1 MIKIL
6 LQEFFEDLRSQKT
19 RAFLTIFAIA
29 WGTLAVVLMLA
40 FGEGLKQGLTS
51 GMLGAGNKVV
61 RVYGG
66 ETELPFDGLPR
77 GRPIRLTEDDL
88 DLIRRTV
95 PQADLVSPSYGRSVS
110 ISVDG
115 VRTSTFMEGVY
126 PDFEELR
133 SMYSAAGGRFLNPRD
148 LEEKRRVVFLG
159 DSIAA
164 RLFPDGS
171 AIGGTVHIDDVP
183 FTVVGTM
190 QSKMQ
195 MSMNNGPD
203 ADRAIIPAST
213 FQTLY
218 GHRNVWHLLIRPR
231 DISRTAELK
240 AELYE
245 VLGRRYRFDPSDE
258 RALTIWDM
266 VEEERVTRNMGLGI
280 QIFLGVVGGLTL
292 LVAGVGVANIMYV
305 VVRERTR
312 EIGTRIAVGARR
324 WHVMAQFVFEALCI
338 CMAGGAVGMT
348 LSIAIVLGVR
358 ALPIEEQAAAFIGN
372 PQLSAPIAFGT
383 VAVLSLIGLTAGVFP
398 ARKAAAVDPVE
409 ALRYE

>member
-29 WGTLAVVLMLA
+29 WGTLAIVLMLA
-40 FGEGLKQGLTS
+40 FGEGLKRGLLS

-88 DLIRRTV
+88 ELIRRTV
-95 PQADLVSPSYGRSVS
+95 PQADLVSPSYGRNVTLST
-110 ISVDG
+110 DG
-115 VRTSTFMEGVY
+115 VRTTTFMEGVY

-133 SMYSAAGGRFLNPRD
+133 SMYPAAGGRFLNPRNV
-148 LEEKRRVVFLG
+148 EEKRRVVFLG

-171 AIGGTVHIDDVP
+171 AIGRTVQIDDVP

-195 MSMNNGPD
+195 TSMSNGPD

-218 GHRNVWHLLIRPR
+218 GHTTVWHLLIRPR
-231 DISRTAELK
+231 DIARTEALK
-240 AELYE
+240 AEIYE

-266 VEEERVTRNMGLGI
+266 VEEERITRNIGLGI
-280 QIFLGVVGGLTL
+280 QVFLGIVGGLTL
-292 LVAGVGVANIMYV
+292 IVAGVGVANIMYV

-324 WHVMAQFVFEALCI
+324 RHVMAQFVFEALCI
-338 CMAGGAVGMT
+338 CMTGGAIGLL
-348 LSIAIVLGVR
+348 LSIAIVLGIG
-358 ALPIEEQAAAFIGN
+358 ALPIDEGAAAFIGN
-372 PQLSAPIAFGT
+372 PQLSAPIAVGT
-383 VAVLSLIGLTAGVFP
+383 IMVLTLIGLMAGVFP